1 VLYLWNLSASG
12 DANSFYA
19 AAVQAGTKSWKAWFF
34 GSLDAGNS
42 ITVDKPPASLWV
54 MGLSAR
60 IFGFNSWSML
70 VPQALEGVAAVGLLY
85 ATVKRW
91 AGPAAGL
98 LAGSILAL
106 TPAAALMFRFNNPDA
121 LLTLLMVLGAYA
133 MTRALDGARLRWVLV
148 AGAALG
154 FAFLTKML
162 QGFLPLPGFAL
173 AYLVCA
179 PTTFGKRVL
188 HVLAGGAAVVVSA
201 GWWLLAVALWPVSS
215 RPYIGGSTDNTVLN
229 LVFGYNGFGRL
240 TGSEGGVG
248 GGGGGGGNAGS
259 SFGGAT
265 GITRL
270 LSSEMGNEISWLLPA
285 AVVALVAGLWVTRRL
300 PRTDRTRASLILWGG
315 WLIVTAGVLSY
326 MKGVVHPYYTVALA
340 PSIGAVVAIGA
351 HALWTR
357 RAQYSARLWLAAVV
371 AAAGGWSAVL
381 LSRNA
386 GWHAELRWITIVL
399 TVLAVVMIA
408 LPIAWRRR
416 TAAIMA
422 ISAIVVGLTG
432 TAAYAVSTAGQPHT
446 GSIPSVGPASAG
458 GGMGGGG
465 TGGGT
470 RPTGATGT
478 RPTGTSGGTRPTGT
492 TGTPPTGTTGTA
504 TTGRAAAGG
513 GATSSSALNALLAKS
528 NARWA
533 AAVIGDQSAADLELA
548 SGASVMSIG
557 GWSGTDN
564 SPTLAQFIAYVKAGD
579 ISYFISGSG
588 GGGMGGNSGVGSQ
601 ITAWVTA
608 HYTAKTVGG
617 TTYYDLTSA
626 AK

>member
-1 VLYLWNLSASG
+1 
-12 DANSFYA
+12 
-19 AAVQAGTKSWKAWFF
+19 
-34 GSLDAGNS
+34 
-42 ITVDKPPASLWV
+42 
-54 MGLSAR
+54 
-60 IFGFNSWSML
+60 
-70 VPQALEGVAAVGLLY
+70 
-85 ATVKRW
+85 
-91 AGPAAGL
+91 
-98 LAGSILAL
+98 
-106 TPAAALMFRFNNPDA
+106 
-121 LLTLLMVLGAYA
+121 
-133 MTRALDGARLRWVLV
+133 
-148 AGAALG
+148 
-154 FAFLTKML
+154 
-162 QGFLPLPGFAL
+162 
-173 AYLVCA
+173 
-179 PTTFGKRVL
+179 
-188 HVLAGGAAVVVSA
+188 
-201 GWWLLAVALWPVSS
+201 
-215 RPYIGGSTDNTVLN
+215 
-229 LVFGYNGFGRL
+229 
-240 TGSEGGVG
+240 
-248 GGGGGGGNAGS
+248 
-259 SFGGAT
+259 
-265 GITRL
+265 
-270 LSSEMGNEISWLLPA
+270 
-285 AVVALVAGLWVTRRL
+285 
-300 PRTDRTRASLILWGG
+300 
-315 WLIVTAGVLSY
+315 

-357 RAQYSARLWLAAVV
+357 RAQYSDRLWLAAVV

-399 TVLAVVMIA
+399 TVLAVVLIA

-432 TAAYAVSTAGQPHT
+432 TAAYAVSTASQPHT

-492 TGTPPTGTTGTA
+492 TGTPPTGTTGTGSTGTTGTA

-588 GGGMGGNSGVGSQ
+588 GGGGMGGNSGVGSQ